1 MSKKLLTSLFQY
13 KAWTNREMFKVLR
26 SIPPGQHATEMIII
40 TVTMDH
46 VTTVDRIFR
55 ANLLGE
61 PHSFTTVISS
71 ALPTL
76 EALADTARKT
86 DSWYIDYIQSA
97 SDADLAEGVDFTFVI
112 DGMPGHMTREE
123 MLGHVLTHG
132 NSHRGAVGKILETI
146 QVSGP
151 PDMFTTFLHRD
162 ANVAHGL

>member
-13 KAWTNREMFKVLR
+13 KAWTNREMFNVLR
-26 SIPPGQHATEMIII
+26 SIPQDRHPTEMMII

-46 VTTVDRIFR
+46 VSTVDRIFK

-61 PHSFTTVISS
+61 AHDFGAVISS
-71 ALPTL
+71 RLPTL
-76 EALADTARKT
+76 DELSETVRET
-86 DSWYIDYIQSA
+86 DRWYIDYIQSA
-97 SDADLAEGVDFTFVI
+97 SDDDLAEEVDFTFVV
-112 DGMPGHMTREE
+112 DSMRGHMTREE

-151 PDMFTTFLHRD
+151 PDMFTTFLHKD
-162 ANVAHGL
+162 AKVTHGL